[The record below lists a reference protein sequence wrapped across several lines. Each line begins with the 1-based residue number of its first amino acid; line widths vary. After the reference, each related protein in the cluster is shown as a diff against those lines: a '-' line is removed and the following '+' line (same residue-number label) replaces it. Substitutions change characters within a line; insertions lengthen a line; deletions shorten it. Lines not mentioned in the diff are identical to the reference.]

1 MGTSVFG
8 FTWFSLTTLLVLSLP
23 SVKCLPSEI
32 CQVKILPSVQSG
44 DKTSTRCL
52 LVGDDWLLSSL
63 PGKTGKDLSW
73 CSPC

>member
-44 DKTSTRCL
+44 DKTKKVSFG
-52 LVGDDWLLSSL
+52 GDDWLLSSL